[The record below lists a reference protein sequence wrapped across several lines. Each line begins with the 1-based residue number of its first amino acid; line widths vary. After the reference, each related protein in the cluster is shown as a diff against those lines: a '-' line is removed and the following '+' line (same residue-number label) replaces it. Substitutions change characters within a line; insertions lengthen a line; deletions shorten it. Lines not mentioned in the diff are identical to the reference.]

1 MAVSYNCLLLRKLC
15 MCENCVLFLPVNIL
29 TVSASLVTH
38 YTLPCVLILWWCVNV
53 MMWRI
58 MWSHTLFLVEL
69 LSPSVPTLTFHNL
82 TTVIISWQ
90 YGSHDPQNGSH
101 NPTCFLVE
109 YKNNTSPSNVSSLIC
124 DNTTYVF
131 PWLQSGQRYKFRI
144 YSTANDSWSAPGPWS
159 DLFTDGFDGE

>member
-1 MAVSYNCLLLRKLC
+1 MVTLNRYNAFSLPARFLC
-15 MCENCVLFLPVNIL
+15 SVL
-29 TVSASLVTH
+29 
-38 YTLPCVLILWWCVNV
+38 VNV
-53 MMWRI
+53 KCTSQEYRCSANWINSNSIWVYRTCVPLLQ
-58 MWSHTLFLVEL
+58 WSSVTLFLVEL
-69 LSPSVPTLTFHNL
+69 PSPSVPTLTFHNL

-101 NPTCFLVE
+101 DPTCFLVE
-109 YKNNTSPSNVSSLIC
+109 YTNNTSPSNVSSLIC